1 MAVAVEATL
10 RRSRL
15 RRKAIERLALR
26 ILALAGRS
34 HADVSLL
41 FSGDRRMRR
50 LNRTYRGKDSSTD
63 VLAFPACKP
72 GRKATGFLGDVVISL
87 PRARRQ
93 ARAAAVTVDREV
105 TTLLIHGV
113 LHLMGYDHEKSAR
126 DARRMRRKE
135 QQVLRAL
142 GRVPALVKG

>member
-1 MAVAVEATL
+1 
-10 RRSRL
+10 
-15 RRKAIERLALR
+15 LR
-26 ILALAGRS
+26 ILSLAGRS
-34 HADVSLL
+34 RADVSLL

-50 LNRTYRGKDSSTD
+50 LDRTYRGKDSSTD
-63 VLAFPACKP
+63 VLAFPAGKF
-72 GRKATGFLGDVVISL
+72 GRKAAGFLGDVVISL

-113 LHLMGYDHEKSAR
+113 LHLMGYDHETNAR

-135 QQVLRAL
+135 QALLRSL
-142 GRVPALVKG
+142 GRLPTLVKG